1 MVLLYAL
8 VISVGIGLGRLKIA
22 GVSLGV
28 TFVLFAGILAGH
40 IYNQLGTVPG

>member
-1 MVLLYAL
+1 MEWLASLFTSTGSVAHMVLLYAL

-28 TFVLFAGILAGH
+28 TFVLFA
-40 IYNQLGTVPG
+40 

>member
-22 GVSLGV
+22 GVSQKSAEP
-28 TFVLFAGILAGH
+28 FS
-40 IYNQLGTVPG
+40 